1 MFFDKKNIRTSNMD
15 FEEIRQREAENDGR
29 TVYLYYNKEKQ
40 CYEAFG
46 LSAYYA
52 DHVAS
57 PELSYSEELQMPV
70 AVLNRK
76 DVLDLRQS
84 MEIVEH
90 EAFNYYRLK
99 ARGFMG
105 TEGYDKW
112 VERIRR

>member
-1 MFFDKKNIRTSNMD
+1 MEKAVII
-15 FEEIRQREAENDGR
+15 EREATNDGQ
-29 TVYLYYNKEKQ
+29 TVYLYYNTDKQ

-57 PELSYSEELQMPV
+57 PVLSYSEELQMPV
-70 AVLNRK
+70 AVLNRG

-84 MEIVEH
+84 MEIQEH
-90 EAFNYYRLK
+90 EAFSYYRLK

-112 VERIRR
+112 VAKIRR

>member
-1 MFFDKKNIRTSNMD
+1 MDKELIK
-15 FEEIRQREAENDGR
+15 QREAANDGQ
-29 TVYLYYNKEKQ
+29 TVYLYYNKDKQ
-40 CYEAFG
+40 YYEAFG

-70 AVLNRK
+70 AILNRK

-90 EAFNYYRLK
+90 EAFSYYRLL

-112 VERIRR
+112 VAKIRK

>member
-1 MFFDKKNIRTSNMD
+1 MD
-15 FEEIRQREAENDGR
+15 FEGIRQRETENDGR

-57 PELSYSEELQMPV
+57 PELSYSEEFQMPV

-90 EAFNYYRLK
+90 EAFRYYRLR

-105 TEGYDKW
+105 TEGYEAFSRSLREKDG
-112 VERIRR
+112 RGGTL

>member
-1 MFFDKKNIRTSNMD
+1 MNLVM
-15 FEEIRQREAENDGR
+15 EIAVIIEQEKGNDGQ

-70 AVLNRK
+70 ADLNK
-76 DVLDLRQS
+76 QDVLDLRQS

-90 EAFNYYRLK
+90 EAFSYYRLRS
-99 ARGFMG
+99 RGFIG
-105 TEGYDKW
+105 TEGYAKW
-112 VERIRR
+112 VENIK

>member
-1 MFFDKKNIRTSNMD
+1 MD
-15 FEEIRQREAENDGR
+15 FEEIRQRETENDGR

-46 LSAYYA
+46 LSAFYA

-70 AVLNRK
+70 AILNRK
-76 DVLDLRQS
+76 EVLDLRQS

-90 EAFNYYRLK
+90 EAFSYYRLL
-99 ARGFMG
+99 ARAFIG
-105 TEGYDKW
+105 TEGYERW
-112 VERIRR
+112 VEEIRK

>member
-1 MFFDKKNIRTSNMD
+1 MD
-15 FEEIRQREAENDGR
+15 FEGIRQRETENDGR

-70 AVLNRK
+70 AVLNK
-76 DVLDLRQS
+76 QEVLDLRQS

-90 EAFNYYRLK
+90 EAFRYYRLR
-99 ARGFMG
+99 ARGFIG
-105 TEGYDKW
+105 TEGYAKW
-112 VERIRR
+112 VAKIR

>member
-15 FEEIRQREAENDGR
+15 FEEIRQREAENDGQ

-57 PELSYSEELQMPV
+57 PELLYSEELQMPV

-90 EAFNYYRLK
+90 EAFRYYRLQAK
-99 ARGFMG
+99 AFMG

>member
-1 MFFDKKNIRTSNMD
+1 MRIET
-15 FEEIRQREAENDGR
+15 ENDGR
-29 TVYLYYNKEKQ
+29 TVNLYYNTDKQ

-70 AVLNRK
+70 AILNRK

-90 EAFNYYRLK
+90 EAFRYYRLR
-99 ARGFMG
+99 ARGFIG
-105 TEGYDKW
+105 TEGYEQW
-112 VERIRR
+112 VEKVRRKE

>member
-1 MFFDKKNIRTSNMD
+1 M
-15 FEEIRQREAENDGR
+15 
-29 TVYLYYNKEKQ
+29 V
-40 CYEAFG
+40 
-46 LSAYYA
+46 
-52 DHVAS
+52 S

-70 AVLNRK
+70 AVLNKK

-105 TEGYDKW
+105 CEGYEAFSRSLREKD
-112 VERIRR
+112 RRGGSL

>member
-1 MFFDKKNIRTSNMD
+1 MD
-15 FEEIRQREAENDGR
+15 FEEIRQREAANDGQ
-29 TVYLYYNKEKQ
+29 TVYLYYNTDKQ

-57 PELSYSEELQMPV
+57 PELSYSEEFQMPV

-90 EAFNYYRLK
+90 EAFKYYRLL

-105 TEGYDKW
+105 TEGYEAFSRSLREKDG
-112 VERIRR
+112 RGGTL

>member
-1 MFFDKKNIRTSNMD
+1 MNKELISL
-15 FEEIRQREAENDGR
+15 REAANDGQ
-29 TVYLYYNKEKQ
+29 TVYLYYNTDDQ

-57 PELSYSEELQMPV
+57 PELSYSDELQMPV
-70 AVLNRK
+70 AVLNK
-76 DVLDLRQS
+76 ADVLDLRQS

-90 EAFNYYRLK
+90 EAFRYYRLR

-105 TEGYDKW
+105 CEGYEAFSRSLREK
-112 VERIRR
+112 EP